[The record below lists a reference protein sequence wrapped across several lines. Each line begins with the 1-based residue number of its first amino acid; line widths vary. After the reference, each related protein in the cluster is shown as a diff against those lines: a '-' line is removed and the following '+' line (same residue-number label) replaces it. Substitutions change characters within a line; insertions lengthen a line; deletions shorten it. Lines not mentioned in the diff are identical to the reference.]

1 MKYYESELESSNR
14 NLDEKVVR
22 ELLDD
27 VKKSID
33 KSLTELGKADEQKVY
48 DEWP

>member
-27 VKKSID
+27 VKKINR
-33 KSLTELGKADEQKVY
+33 
-48 DEWP
+48 